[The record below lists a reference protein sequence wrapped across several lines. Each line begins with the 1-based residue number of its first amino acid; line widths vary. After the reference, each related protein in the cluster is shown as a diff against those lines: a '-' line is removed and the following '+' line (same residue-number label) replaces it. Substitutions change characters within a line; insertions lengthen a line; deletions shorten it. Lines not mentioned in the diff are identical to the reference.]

1 MKKTARWVVSTLA
14 LAALIHLVTIAIMP
28 HFLMARAMAKLASGT
43 GYNVL
48 THPDRADASD
58 RDIVRPSPDLA
69 YSVCVFDVS
78 HQPLRI
84 TAPVRRGY
92 MSFSLFADNTDN
104 FFVVN
109 DQQVAGGRIDIVLEG
124 PGSPKS
130 DVSDG
135 AQVVRAPSNKGVILF
150 RRVIPGDE
158 EYARID
164 VARREARCVPVTLS
178 MQ

>member
-1 MKKTARWVVSTLA
+1 MA
-14 LAALIHLVTIAIMP
+14 LAALIHLVTIAVMP
-28 HFLMARAMAKLASGT
+28 HFLMARAMAKLAAGA

-58 RDIVRPSPDLA
+58 RDIVRSSPDLA

-84 TAPVRRGY
+84 TAPVRWGY
-92 MSFSLFADNTDN
+92 MSLSLFADNTDN

-124 PGSPKS
+124 PSSPTG
-130 DVSDG
+130 DVSGG

-164 VARREARCVPVTLS
+164 AERREARCVPITLS

>member
-1 MKKTARWVVSTLA
+1 MKRSARWVVCTLA
-14 LAALIHLVTIAIMP
+14 LAAFIHLMTIVVMP
-28 HFLMARAMAKLASGT
+28 RFLMARAMAKLAAGT

-48 THPDRADASD
+48 THPARADASA
-58 RDIVRPSPDLA
+58 RAIVRPSPDLA

-84 TAPVRRGY
+84 TAPVHRGY
-92 MSFSLFADNTDN
+92 MSLSLFADNTDN

-109 DQQVAGGRIDIVLEG
+109 DQQVAEGRIDIVLAG
-124 PGSPKS
+124 PSSPTG
-130 DVSDG
+130 DVSGG

-164 VARREARCVPVTLS
+164 AERREAKCVPVTLS